1 MRVKICGIKTEE
13 TLLTAVNS
21 GVDYI
26 GFVFFEKSPRN
37 ISIENAALLAKLVP
51 SSVTKVAL
59 TVNAGDVFFDRL
71 LREVSIDML
80 QLHGQE
86 SLERVTSIKE
96 KYGKP
101 VMKAVGVSDRS
112 DLSKIDAYA
121 MVADQ
126 ILVDAKPPK
135 DATLQGGNGL
145 PFDWRLITGR
155 NWPIPW
161 MLAGGLTVD
170 NVSEACALT
179 GADQVDLSS
188 GVEIAPGIKDPQKIA
203 AFIKAAKG
211 EM

>member
-13 TLLTAVNS
+13 ALLAAVNS

-80 QLHGQE
+80 QLHGHE

-126 ILVDAKPPK
+126 ILVDAKPPQ